1 MVWERSLAWAP
12 EYLKAYL
19 PPDRF
24 LSAQYVPNTMTE
36 AEIVELRRIA
46 FRRFYSRPH
55 FMLRWLRG
63 ATNRHVVGALLR
75 GIPSFATM
83 WLSPDAFRHRAG

>member
-1 MVWERSLAWAP
+1 
-12 EYLKAYL
+12 
-19 PPDRF
+19 
-24 LSAQYVPNTMTE
+24 MTE